1 MDVSEHANIL
11 LYGHFDILRHK
22 CSLLLCPH
30 YWAHVQ
36 NPKCISAIILL
47 VESCYSPSASPL
59 IRAQTGHGRRKNV
72 DGGAGGGY

>member
-22 CSLLLCPH
+22 CTTILCPH
-30 YWAHVQ
+30 NWAHVQ

-47 VESCYSPSASPL
+47 DVIYSPSASLL
-59 IRAQTGHGRRKNV
+59 IRALLRRGTGGVRM
-72 DGGAGGGY
+72 